1 MRLKREKKIKI
12 LITGASGF
20 VGSAIFTELCKE
32 NFELYTL
39 NKSKINVNSNKSKA
53 QEEYFVDLT
62 SKESLIKTI
71 VCRKFDVIIHAA
83 GLAHQ
88 FSNITDRDFEK
99 TNVLGTKNILDI
111 AKLKYVK
118 HFVLISSVSVYGKNS
133 KNKNYSQPIDET
145 SPCNPINS
153 YSKSKYKAE
162 WISREFCLQNEINLT
177 IIRPSTVVG
186 ENDKGNFLRLIKSID
201 KRHFIWIGK
210 GTNKKSIVYRG
221 DLAKA
226 CQKIVLNENTKPFQ
240 LYNISAP
247 AVNVSE
253 IVKVI
258 SQVLERKVLKFS
270 IPPKIILQILKKLL
284 QVSKAERI
292 SDHIETIE
300 KWLSDDIISAEKFSN
315 DFDFDDWVS
324 PSEAIE
330 REVLWYKKNT

>member
-1 MRLKREKKIKI
+1 MRLKKKKKIRV

-20 VGSAIFTELCKE
+20 VGSAIVTEFCEDK
-32 NFELYTL
+32 FELYTL
-39 NKSKINVNSNKSKA
+39 NKRKKNINLNKSNI
-53 QEEYFVDLT
+53 QEEYIVDLT
-62 SKESLIKTI
+62 SKESLNKTI
-71 VCRKFDVIIHAA
+71 VCQKFDAIIHAA

-88 FSNITDRDFEK
+88 FSKITDRDFEK

-111 AKLKYVK
+111 ARLKYVK

-133 KNKNYSQPIDET
+133 KNQNNSQPIDET
-145 SPCNPINS
+145 TPCKPTNP
-153 YSKSKYKAE
+153 YSKSKLKAE
-162 WISREFCLQNEINLT
+162 KISREFCLQNEINLT
-177 IIRPSTVVG
+177 ILRPSTVVG

-210 GTNKKSIVYRG
+210 GANKKSIVYKG

-226 CQKIVLNENTKPFQ
+226 SQKIVLNKKTKPFQ

-247 AVNVSE
+247 AVKVSE

-258 SQVLERKVLKFS
+258 SQVLEKKVLKFS
-270 IPPKIILQILKKLL
+270 IPPKFILQTLNKLL
-284 QVSKAERI
+284 EVFKSKKI

-300 KWLSDDIISAEKFSN
+300 KWLSDDVFSAEKFSN

-324 PSEAIE
+324 FSEAIE
-330 REVLWYKKNT
+330 REVTWYKKNK